1 MTITIVEIVTFRV
14 FSYCLVVT
22 LELIVRSITEFLQI
36 GRSNSER
43 GRGCMSE
50 RLSVCV
56 FFLVLGSGLS
66 RSWLVDHGFM
76 QSTPSVAFRKVIRK
90 LSHSSHQSRDS
101 PRSLLEAGSMVCR
114 PPGHFSRVILP
125 SAVLSG
131 PDGGWRWC

>member
-1 MTITIVEIVTFRV
+1 LTITIVEIVTFRV

-56 FFLVLGSGLS
+56 FFLVLGNDILTGQKNKRTVLKIARVKVVFFCHHTADMEKS
-66 RSWLVDHGFM
+66 RNRQM
-76 QSTPSVAFRKVIRK
+76 
-90 LSHSSHQSRDS
+90 DS
-101 PRSLLEAGSMVCR
+101 YASFGV
-114 PPGHFSRVILP
+114 F
-125 SAVLSG
+125 
-131 PDGGWRWC
+131 